1 MIYIKRGILK
11 LIMKIN
17 NVNQVQLAKGIG
29 VDQAVISRILN
40 GKQKTVSSKVVNGL
54 LKYSGLNF

>member
-1 MIYIKRGILK
+1 
-11 LIMKIN
+11 MKIN